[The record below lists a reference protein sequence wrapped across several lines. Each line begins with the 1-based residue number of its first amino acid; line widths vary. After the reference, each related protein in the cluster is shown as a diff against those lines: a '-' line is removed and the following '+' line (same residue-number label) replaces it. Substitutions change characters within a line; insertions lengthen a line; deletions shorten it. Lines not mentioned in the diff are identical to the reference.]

1 MNRPYV
7 IINCAMSA
15 DGKTALPN
23 RKQLR
28 LSCDKDIERMYK
40 LRNEFD
46 AVLVGIGSILSD
58 NPKLTVKEKYV
69 KNPCQPIRIV
79 IDSKCKTPT
88 DSLVVNQITKTFIIT
103 NKRCDKKFEKN
114 VEIIECPTDLD
125 GLIDLEIMLDILH
138 KRGIK
143 TLMIEGGGTVVWSF
157 LKKDLVDDLYVYIA
171 PIIIGG
177 KKTPT
182 MTDGPGIKSED
193 EIISLKIV
201 AIKNLGNGIL
211 IHYKRL

>member
-15 DGKTALPN
+15 DGKIALPN

-28 LSCDKDIERMYK
+28 LSCDKDLERMYK

-88 DSLVVNQITKTFIIT
+88 DSLVVNQITKTFIVT

-143 TLMIEGGGTVVWSF
+143 TLMIEGGGTVIWSF
-157 LKKDLVDDLYVYIA
+157 LKKDLVDDLHVYIA

>member
-88 DSLVVNQITKTFIIT
+88 DSLVVNQITKTFIVT
-103 NKRCDKKFEKN
+103 NQRCDKKFEKN

-143 TLMIEGGGTVVWSF
+143 TLMIEGGGTVIWSF
-157 LKKDLVDDLYVYIA
+157 LRKDLVDDLYVYIA

>member
-1 MNRPYV
+1 
-7 IINCAMSA
+7 MSA

-103 NKRCDKKFEKN
+103 NKRL
-114 VEIIECPTDLD
+114 T
-125 GLIDLEIMLDILH
+125 
-138 KRGIK
+138 
-143 TLMIEGGGTVVWSF
+143 
-157 LKKDLVDDLYVYIA
+157 
-171 PIIIGG
+171 
-177 KKTPT
+177 
-182 MTDGPGIKSED
+182 
-193 EIISLKIV
+193 
-201 AIKNLGNGIL
+201 
-211 IHYKRL
+211 

>member
-15 DGKTALPN
+15 DGKIALPN

-88 DSLVVNQITKTFIIT
+88 DSLVVNQIAKTFIVT

-143 TLMIEGGGTVVWSF
+143 TLMIEGGGTVIWSF